1 MSTKSIYIIGGLLRL
16 TLLMIPQVITTL
28 TSLVGVSTP
37 MNSYK
42 SLQEAFYYLEHGINL
57 YDGGVV
63 HHTPILVVV
72 MSFFNDWFPLP
83 MSVLYVGVD
92 LWICSRLVAINR
104 WYNEHQTKRLGRKVI
119 GASDSVIVGF
129 YMLNPLLVLTTLS
142 QSTLVFGMLFVVES
156 ISQIVLEHNLY
167 RGMMSLALASYL
179 TLSPLYLLVPV
190 LTLAHAILK
199 MSWQEVYVVGSGIF
213 VGSLM
218 LLIMASFAMTSSF
231 QFVYAC
237 YGTALMF
244 DKITPNLGLW
254 WYLFTEMFEYFT
266 PFYKGLFNI
275 YGGIFIIP
283 ITMRFWEVST
293 ESTQSEVIKTD
304 DKSEVVNESNKS
316 VEEKSPKSSLV
327 AIGDSFL
334 AVVLS
339 YFWIS
344 FTKSYPSYGDLAFGL
359 SFLPIFSSTILPY
372 CRYSIITA
380 LILLGSLLLG
390 PIFYYSWIV
399 LGSGNSNFFYSIT
412 LFYGGVHI
420 AIIMDLIWAKLSYDY
435 QGKNRGNSSLTQ
447 I

>member
-1 MSTKSIYIIGGLLRL
+1 MFSTCGNQ
-16 TLLMIPQVITTL
+16 P
-28 TSLVGVSTP
+28 LVQRAS
-37 MNSYK
+37 NK
-42 SLQEAFYYLEHGINL
+42 
-57 YDGGVV
+57 
-63 HHTPILVVV
+63 
-72 MSFFNDWFPLP
+72 
-83 MSVLYVGVD
+83 
-92 LWICSRLVAINR
+92 
-104 WYNEHQTKRLGRKVI
+104 KRLGRKVI

-293 ESTQSEVIKTD
+293 ESTQSEVIETD
-304 DKSEVVNESNKS
+304 DKSEVVNKSNKS

-339 YFWIS
+339 YFWLS